1 MSILR
6 KFIDDESGATALE
19 YCLLAT
25 FVSISIVVGITQIG
39 SKLSSQYINT
49 VSAQLK

>member
-6 KFIDDESGATALE
+6 KFLDSESGATALE

-25 FVSISIVVGITQIG
+25 FVSVSIVVGVTQIG
-39 SKLSSQYINT
+39 TKLSSQYLNT